1 MLGADFFEAKAV
13 RFHENFI
20 LPGDAHRNMAEN
32 IIPMAFVGENIARK
46 GELFFQLFDLSGHH
60 ISLRLVQKVQ
70 AGQTVQNEFGY

>member
-1 MLGADFFEAKAV
+1 
-13 RFHENFI
+13 
-20 LPGDAHRNMAEN
+20 MAEN

-46 GELFFQLFDLSGHH
+46 GELFFQLFDVSGHH